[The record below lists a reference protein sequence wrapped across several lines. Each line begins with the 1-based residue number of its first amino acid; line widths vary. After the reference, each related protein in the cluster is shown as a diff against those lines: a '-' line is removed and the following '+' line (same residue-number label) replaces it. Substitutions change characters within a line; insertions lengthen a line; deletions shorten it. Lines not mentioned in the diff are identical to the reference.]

1 MDSALERQIA
11 AGSVI
16 VLDSSAV
23 LAYLDGGEQIS
34 GVATHVI
41 DRLVRSGRNS
51 GLISAVTVTEILV
64 RPFRLTKPAQAGETG
79 TAEHDP
85 GEPETIS
92 TVEDFLRNFPNLTII
107 PVDYAVAR
115 EAARIRALTGI
126 RTADA
131 LVMATA
137 GVSGASVL
145 VGNDE
150 RWMSAVDKLAARF
163 ALCVLS
169 DYVG

>member
-1 MDSALERQIA
+1 MADGSA
-11 AGSVI
+11 I

-34 GVATHVI
+34 GAATHVI
-41 DRLVRSGRNS
+41 DGLVRSGRNP
-51 GLISAVTVTEILV
+51 GLISAVTVTEALV
-64 RPFRLTKPAQAGETG
+64 RPFRLAEPAQAGEAGTG
-79 TAEHDP
+79 AA
-85 GEPETIS
+85 ETIA
-92 TVEDFLRNFPNLTII
+92 TVEDFLRNFPNLTIV

-115 EAARIRALTGI
+115 EAARIRALTGV

-137 GVSGASVL
+137 GVLGAGVL

-150 RWMSAVDKLAARF
+150 RWRSAVDKLGNRF
-163 ALCVLS
+163 ALCLLS